1 MKSFHNVKNSLVKLS
16 LGCAGMVAALGLS
29 NCNKAESPVANQEVS
44 QTQPTT
50 EAQPAIRVTDENA
63 LSKTAGTTGY
73 LNFQDKTSCQW
84 NPNICS
90 NTFVVWP
97 GYIQQ
102 VGGDWGYVF
111 MSNGPW
117 TGALGPDAGTS
128 PSEGSRH
135 FHIMGFLFPASEPN
149 PHATFM
155 AGTDWVYV
163 YMQRSGVGRINFDL
177 TQINILGT
185 VPVRIWFKDA
195 AGHGLQWSSLSPG
208 RWNLPGAT
216 NIQEVQISSASGR
229 ATDHP
234 EIDDIQVKGR

>member
-1 MKSFHNVKNSLVKLS
+1 MKSFHIVKGSLKKMGIGS
-16 LGCAGMVAALGLS
+16 AAMACALGLS
-29 NCNKAESPVANQEVS
+29 NCNQAESPVSNHEATQEKRTS
-44 QTQPTT
+44 
-50 EAQPAIRVTDENA
+50 EAQPAVLASESGA
-63 LSKTAGTTGY
+63 LAKTAGSTGY
-73 LNFQDKTSCQW
+73 LTFQDRTSCNW

-90 NTFVVWP
+90 NSFVVWP
-97 GYIQQ
+97 GYIQN

-117 TGALGPDAGTS
+117 TSVLGPNAGTS

-135 FHIMGFLFPASEPN
+135 FHIMGLMDPKLEPT

-155 AGTDWVYV
+155 FGTDWMYV

-185 VPVRIWFKDA
+185 VPVRIWYKDA
-195 AGHGLQWSSLSPG
+195 NGYGWQWSSLPPG

-216 NIQEVQISSASGR
+216 NIQEVDISSASGR
-229 ATDHP
+229 STDQP
-234 EIDDIQVKGR
+234 EIDDIQVTGR